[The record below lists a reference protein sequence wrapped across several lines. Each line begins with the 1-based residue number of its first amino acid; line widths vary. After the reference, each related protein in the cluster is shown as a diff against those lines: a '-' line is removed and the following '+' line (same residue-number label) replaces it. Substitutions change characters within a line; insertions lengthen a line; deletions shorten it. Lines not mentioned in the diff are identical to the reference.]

1 MFVLIVGCGRVG
13 SAIAKRMIKEGH
25 EVSVL
30 DESPEAHA
38 LLDHEPRP
46 DVGGLRRAFTVGT
59 ALEVEALDAAGI
71 EQADVVVCSTDG
83 DNTNIV
89 VAQIAKKRFQVPKV
103 VVRVHDPLR
112 ADWYSEQ
119 GLHTVCP
126 TQVAIEMLTDAVRR
140 RGHDRPPRRVLA
152 DVHHHRRRR
161 QGGMEPRARADRRAA
176 TR

>member
-30 DESPEAHA
+30 DESEEAHA
-38 LLDHEPRP
+38 LLDHDLDQTWE
-46 DVGGLRRAFTVGT
+46 DSGGRFTVGT

-71 EQADVVVCSTDG
+71 QHADVVVCSTDG

-103 VVRVHDPLR
+103 VVRVLDPYR

-126 TQVAIEMLTDAVRR
+126 TQVAIEMLTDAVNAT
-140 RGHDRPPRRVLA
+140 G
-152 DVHHHRRRR
+152 
-161 QGGMEPRARADRRAA
+161 AA
-176 TR
+176 TSEPGEGI

>member
-30 DESPEAHA
+30 DESEEAHA
-38 LLDHEPRP
+38 LLDHDLDQTWE
-46 DVGGLRRAFTVGT
+46 DSGGRFTVGT

-71 EQADVVVCSTDG
+71 QQADVVVCSTDG

-89 VAQIAKKRFQVPKV
+89 VAQLAKKRFQVPKV
-103 VVRVHDPLR
+103 VVRVLDPYR
-112 ADWYSEQ
+112 ADWYQQQ

-126 TQVAIEMLTDAVRR
+126 TQVAIEMLTDAV
-140 RGHDRPPRRVLA
+140 
-152 DVHHHRRRR
+152 
-161 QGGMEPRARADRRAA
+161 GGNGPARAAEEVS
-176 TR
+176 

>member
-13 SAIAKRMIKEGH
+13 SAIAKRMIKGGH

-30 DESPEAHA
+30 DESEEAHA
-38 LLDHEPRP
+38 LLDHDLDQTWE
-46 DVGGLRRAFTVGT
+46 DSGGRFTVGT

-71 EQADVVVCSTDG
+71 QQADVVVCSTDG

-103 VVRVHDPLR
+103 VVRVLDPYR
-112 ADWYSEQ
+112 ADWYREQ

-126 TQVAIEMLTDAVRR
+126 TQVAIEMLEEAV
-140 RGHDRPPRRVLA
+140 VS
-152 DVHHHRRRR
+152 
-161 QGGMEPRARADRRAA
+161 Q
-176 TR
+176 